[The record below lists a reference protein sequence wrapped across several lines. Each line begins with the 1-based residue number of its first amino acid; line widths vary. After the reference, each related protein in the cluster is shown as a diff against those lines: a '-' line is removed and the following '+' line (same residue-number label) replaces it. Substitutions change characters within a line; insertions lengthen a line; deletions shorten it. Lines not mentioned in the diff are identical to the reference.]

1 MLDFSSALYLGFR
14 HPSAAL
20 SPWPQ
25 LTSGTP
31 ATMGVPEESVVVAR
45 RLADLLGATRATLLP
60 STLHL
65 FWDLFVL
72 LAGTDGTIFVDAGA
86 YPIARSGV
94 ERAAA
99 RGIPVRQFPHHDPD
113 ALARVLRRA
122 AGRRPLVLVDGICPE
137 CGAPPLRAY
146 SELTARQG
154 GTLVIDDTQ
163 ALGVLGVRQP
173 HARPFGAGGGGSLR
187 WHGLAGPHIVI
198 GASLAK
204 GFGVPLA
211 VLAGAASV
219 VARFER
225 GAETR
230 MHGSPPS
237 MAAIR
242 AAEHALE
249 LNRVA
254 GDGIRHRL
262 GRLVVRF
269 RAGVAEAGL
278 RPHPTL
284 FPVQTVIRGTLAI
297 PSADRLGSGGVR
309 VVVHRGHDGAPR
321 LSFLITA
328 AHDDAEIDAALTA
341 LQRAV
346 RQPASPASA
355 VTARSAR

>member
-269 RAGVAEAGL
+269 RAGSPRLVCAHTRRSSRS
-278 RPHPTL
+278 RPSFEGPWQYRAPT
-284 FPVQTVIRGTLAI
+284 G
-297 PSADRLGSGGVR
+297 SARAAYAWSSTGDTT
-309 VVVHRGHDGAPR
+309 APR
-321 LSFLITA
+321 GSVSSSPRPTTTPRSTPHSPRSNGRSGSL
-328 AHDDAEIDAALTA
+328 
-341 LQRAV
+341 
-346 RQPASPASA
+346 PARHLP
-355 VTARSAR
+355 